1 MGFWHEGLHAER
13 YNFWSR
19 RKVRVC
25 AGLRERLFTVN
36 KILLDGAAESLAR
49 NLGERSDKWTM
60 WGKSYFCEWIF

>member
-1 MGFWHEGLHAER
+1 M
-13 YNFWSR
+13 
-19 RKVRVC
+19 RVC

-60 WGKSYFCEWIF
+60 WGQKLFLRVDFLIMYVYVYKYTIMISE